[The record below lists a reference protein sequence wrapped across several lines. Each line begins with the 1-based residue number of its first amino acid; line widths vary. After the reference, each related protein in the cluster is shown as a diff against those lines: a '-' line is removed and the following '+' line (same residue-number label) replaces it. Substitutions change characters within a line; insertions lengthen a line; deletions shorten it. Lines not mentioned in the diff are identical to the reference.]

1 MTETETQL
9 IRLFTLRHR
18 VFANHIHISGAML
31 SQADYVSSRPRQGQ
45 ALPNTWGHLM
55 AETSAALSVRF
66 EDRDTQLTADDSAL
80 QRRAARMNSMS
91 QKYNVAKPSQGADD
105 GAAAASGLLRSA
117 VNAVDVVDAWG
128 YYHSGTRD
136 GQHPSS
142 DEEDAGATRAL
153 RGIGRAQRRGGR
165 PADDAGAPRPPSVAP
180 ASSGALQWRETPPR
194 HQQQP
199 FQTPH
204 NGPTP
209 LASRGRGLLTP
220 PAIFEHFHAAG
231 APREV
236 PHAAMLTGGAGTSV
250 VYPQR
255 FGREV
260 LPPPHMF

>member
-1 MTETETQL
+1 
-9 IRLFTLRHR
+9 
-18 VFANHIHISGAML
+18 ML

-91 QKYNVAKPSQGADD
+91 QKFNVVKPSQGGDV
-105 GAAAASGLLRSA
+105 GIAAASGPSYLRSSA

-128 YYHSGTRD
+128 YYQSGTRD

-142 DEEDAGATRAL
+142 DEEDAGAARAH
-153 RGIGRAQRRGGR
+153 RGIGRAQRRGGMS
-165 PADDAGAPRPPSVAP
+165 ADGAQRPPSVAP

-199 FQTPH
+199 LQTPH
-204 NGPTP
+204 NGTTP
-209 LASRGRGLLTP
+209 STSRGRGLLTP

-236 PHAAMLTGGAGTSV
+236 PHASMLAGGAGTPV